1 MLRRQTYTATIS
13 SDARR
18 TGAESTAITLTSVV
32 EIRLCRAFSRYS
44 RLAIRTRSCLL
55 YPRERTCAAQLE
67 MSAVG
72 HSQAH
77 GNGNFQDEARAR
89 LSRQDVCFGSKA
101 DICGAPAHVRFTPES
116 GHRHRTCQASL
127 MPDSR
132 TIAPHL
138 ACSLPS
144 IASISSTSGRR
155 RRHVG
160 SGVRSLAFSLCYRSR
175 RTAEVENA

>member
-18 TGAESTAITLTSVV
+18 TGAESTAITPTSVV

-67 MSAVG
+67 MSAAVG

-101 DICGAPAHVRFTPES
+101 DICGAPAHVRFTPKADIAT
-116 GHRHRTCQASL
+116 GHAKRA
-127 MPDSR
+127 
-132 TIAPHL
+132 
-138 ACSLPS
+138 
-144 IASISSTSGRR
+144 
-155 RRHVG
+155 
-160 SGVRSLAFSLCYRSR
+160 
-175 RTAEVENA
+175 